1 MGPFAI
7 DGRQSGVALNRIFGD
22 DARRITESEPTLR
35 RAEIEIEP
43 ITEIDVDALLLDERK
58 ISIIDEG
65 IQDVT
70 SGRIPG
76 HRGAQRIARRRVG
89 DVAASERVDETGR
102 ASCGERVWRDV

>member
-22 DARRITESEPTLR
+22 DARRITESAPTLR

-76 HRGAQRIARRRVG
+76 HRGAQRIARCRVG
-89 DVAASERVDETGR
+89 EDQKSTRLN
-102 ASCGERVWRDV
+102 SSH